1 MRFIL
6 IETSTSLCS
15 AAIAEDGVIVS
26 VRESTGTREHASLT
40 APYVKE
46 MLDERGLKVSDCD
59 AVCVSMGPGSYTGL
73 RVGVSTAK
81 GLCFGA
87 GIPLLAVDTME
98 ILYQQGIDAISG
110 AGICPGGTL
119 APEKGGDPLGGEDP
133 SGAYACPGGEFRH
146 VVPMIDARRMEVYAA
161 VYSAAGE
168 RLTEIEPQVVTP
180 ESFAPQ
186 LEEGPVLFIGDGALK
201 CKDVLSNPN
210 AFFVEACPRASAM
223 LRPAERAF
231 KEGKFQDVAYFEPL
245 YIKQFIAKV
254 STKNVLV

>member
-1 MRFIL
+1 MKIIL

-15 AAIAEDGVIVS
+15 AAIAEDGAIVA
-26 VRESTGTREHASLT
+26 VRESAGTREHASLT
-40 APYVKE
+40 APFVKE
-46 MLDERGLKVSDCD
+46 MLDERGLKAQDCD

-87 GIPLLAVDTME
+87 CIPLLAVDTME
-98 ILYQQGIDAISG
+98 ILYQQGIDAVSG
-110 AGICPGGTL
+110 TGICPGV
-119 APEKGGDPLGGEDP
+119 
-133 SGAYACPGGEFRH
+133 EFRH

-210 AFFVEACPRASAM
+210 AFFVEAYPRASAM
-223 LRPAERAF
+223 LRPAEKAF